1 MNEGRFLT
9 CPNCGANITNTQNC
23 EYCGSLLV
31 RFVDRGIDLAKTTY
45 LDNTHTSS
53 KLMNA
58 LRLCLMMQ
66 EQSSESV
73 VMDIYQNNPFI
84 NVGCVLRSGFCL
96 FCDGTTIPS
105 KTNKGLCVLWQFD
118 EEAKEEHMKFKSLDC
133 YPLFMERSSI
143 VGALGIKEKITEYF
157 IDFGSDAEGAARL
170 LSDVIYKVY
179 GVIESELDCPV
190 NAGNDNIQ
198 KSRNYYDNRKPDTK
212 SKFVVILYFLLIF
225 IMLAASVFVLFIAQ
239 DSEMIITGIGGIVF
253 FGYLGYW
260 WWLRNGHV
268 LKQ

>member
-31 RFVDRGIDLAKTTY
+31 RFADRGIDLSKTTY

-84 NVGCVLRSGFCL
+84 NVGCVLRSGFCA
-96 FCDGTTIPS
+96 FGDGTIIPS
-105 KTNKGLCVLWQFD
+105 KTNKGLCVLWQFN
-118 EEAKEEHMKFKSLDC
+118 EEAKEEHMKFKTLDSF
-133 YPLFMERSSI
+133 PLFIERSCI
-143 VGALGIKEKITEYF
+143 VGNLGDKEKITEYF
-157 IDFGSDAEGAARL
+157 IDFGCDAEGAARL

-198 KSRNYYDNRKPDTK
+198 KSRNYYDNRKPATK
-212 SKFVVILYFLLIF
+212 SKSMLIFYLFLIF
-225 IMLAASVFVLFIAQ
+225 IMLAASVFVLFIAEDEIQ
-239 DSEMIITGIGGIVF
+239 FISGIAGIFF
-253 FGYLGYW
+253 FGYYGYVYW
-260 WWLRNGHV
+260 RNNKH
-268 LKQ
+268 LF